1 MVFDKRYFMRT
12 LPHTD
17 IPHSVE
23 YLYGGPQPGSGLQ
36 GRYNK
41 VVFKV
46 SLCNIFVM
54 LRFTAIVDSMTE

>member
-1 MVFDKRYFMRT
+1 MRT

-23 YLYGGPQPGSGLQ
+23 YLHGGPKPESGLQ
-36 GRYNK
+36 QRYNK

-46 SLCNIFVM
+46 SLYELCYNYLPYKPVVEVANKRNA
-54 LRFTAIVDSMTE
+54 L